1 MNDTRIASKAKAQ
14 LANFMGKVFTHF
26 SKPSRKFIEEC
37 IYGIQASGDTKLS
50 SIVRAIDDDIRP
62 IYTEKRLSRNLDDEA
77 LEAAVAQAILDEG
90 ARTVRSDTL
99 LLVDPTEIRKEFSYK
114 MEFVTRVR
122 DASRSSR
129 EGRDVLVNGYHGC
142 MVAACRPGGRKTV
155 PLALKLWSSR
165 SPGFRGENDEVLKI
179 IKAVYAATG
188 GKGVAVYDRGGDRP
202 AFYGYLIGE
211 GQDFVIRLTG
221 RNVLSWRGMHETR
234 DLAQAC
240 TMSRSHRVTFDSHGR
255 ERNVPISFGAM
266 PVRLPM
272 HPEKELHMVVVEGF
286 GREPMM
292 LLTSLPAD
300 GSFKSQWRIV
310 EAYLSRWRIEET
322 IRFVKQSYD
331 FENIRVTT
339 YARIRNMAS
348 LVLASAYFATAWIG
362 RNIKREVLAEHLAHL
377 GKRLGEVPEFAAYAI
392 ADGIKRAF
400 TRFGTWVRATAAD
413 TIAKA
418 HDAPAIQ
425 LLPGFAEL
433 LDTDDG

>member
-1 MNDTRIASKAKAQ
+1 MNDTKIASKAKAQ
-14 LANFMGKVFTHF
+14 LAHFMGKVFTHF
-26 SKPSRKFIEEC
+26 SKPSKKFIEEC

-62 IYTEKRLSRNLDDEA
+62 IYTEKRLSRNLDDET
-77 LEAAVAQAILDEG
+77 LEASVAEAVLRDG
-90 ARTVRSDTL
+90 ARSVRGDTL

-122 DASRSSR
+122 DASRSSK

-165 SPGFRGENDEVLKI
+165 SPGFKGENDEVLKI
-179 IKAVYAATG
+179 VKAVYAATG
-188 GKGVAVYDRGGDRP
+188 GKGSVVYDRGGDRP
-202 AFYGYLIGE
+202 AFYDYFIGE
-211 GQDFVIRLTG
+211 NRDFIVRLKG
-221 RNVLSWRGMHETR
+221 RSVLSWGGMHEVR
-234 DLAQAC
+234 DLARQC
-240 TMSRSHRVTFDSHGR
+240 TMRHSHHVTFDSHGR
-255 ERNVPISFGAM
+255 ECNVPISFGAM

-272 HPEKELHMVVVEGF
+272 HPEKELRLVVVKGF
-286 GREPMM
+286 GQDPMM
-292 LLTSLPAD
+292 LLTSLPVD
-300 GSFKSQWRIV
+300 GTFKSQWRIV

-322 IRFVKQSYD
+322 IRFVKQSYG
-331 FENIRVTT
+331 FENIRVMT

-348 LVLASAYFATAWIG
+348 LVLASAYFATVWIG

-400 TRFGTWVRATAAD
+400 TRFGKWVRTAAD
-413 TIAKA
+413 AIAKA
-418 HDAPAIQ
+418 HDAPTIQ

-433 LDTDDG
+433 FDTDDG